1 MCRGGSTLPSSPI
14 LGVIGGKAPYT
25 KKGWWVGLDISP
37 AGEVLSPRGESTQ
50 RRAQGGGPDEL
61 RAFAPLR
68 RQLIGP
74 VPLRTPITGDSTW
87 ALTLAADAQTL
98 AAMPLLRRP
107 LRPDPADKKPPALA
121 LRRLSGQN

>member
-1 MCRGGSTLPSSPI
+1 M
-14 LGVIGGKAPYT
+14 GVIGGEAPYT

-50 RRAQGGGPDEL
+50 RRAQGCGPDEL
-61 RAFAPLR
+61 RAFAPLQ

-107 LRPDPADKKPPALA
+107 LRPELSVESPPALTD
-121 LRRLSGQN
+121 RRLSAGADGVGG